1 MERLGIIGKPSDW
14 LIASQVNYQ
23 NVKDLFDIE
32 LIDIDINE
40 LISLANSST
49 SLALNQEF
57 ENLNYNKNELK
68 KAYAIYVALLK
79 IVEKYQLKGLTVR
92 CFDLLNTLHSTSCLA
107 FAFLNRDNIIA
118 TCEGDIPSLITMYLI
133 NKITNKSSF
142 QANPAKINLK
152 DNEII
157 FAHCTLPL
165 SMCESFTLTSHFE
178 SKIGV
183 AIKGKLKNSKV
194 SILKFNSDFT
204 KLVFLK
210 GTIIKNLNS
219 NKLCRTQILIK
230 NDNQYDLNYFLTK
243 PLGNHHIIVYED
255 IESKLLT
262 YLRQNKK
269 CKILE
274 ILGFK
279 GVFR

>member
-23 NVKDLFDIE
+23 NVKDLFNIE
-32 LIDIDINE
+32 LVDIDINE
-40 LISLANSST
+40 LISLANSFDSCP
-49 SLALNQEF
+49 LNVEF
-57 ENLNYNKNELK
+57 DKLNYNKKEIK
-68 KAYAIYVALLK
+68 KAYAIYMALLE
-79 IVEKYQLKGLTVR
+79 IVRKYNLKGLTVR
-92 CFDLLNTLHSTSCLA
+92 CFDLLSTLHSTSCLA
-107 FAFLNRDNIIA
+107 FSFLNRDNIIA
-118 TCEGDIPSLITMYLI
+118 TCEGDIPSLITMYLV
-133 NKITNKSSF
+133 KQITNKPSF
-142 QANPAKINLK
+142 QANPAKIDLK
-152 DNEII
+152 NNEII

-165 SMCESFTLTSHFE
+165 SMCESFRLTTHFE

-183 AIKGKLKNSKV
+183 AIKGELKPSIV
-194 SILKFNSDFT
+194 SIVKFNSDFT

-210 GTIIKNLNS
+210 GKIIKNLNS

-230 NDNQYDLNYFLTK
+230 VDDQYDLNYFLTK
-243 PLGNHHIIVYED
+243 PLGNHHIIVYGD
-255 IESKLLT
+255 IKTQFLT
-262 YLRQNKK
+262 YLMQNKK

>member
-1 MERLGIIGKPSDW
+1 MERLGVIGKPSDW
-14 LIASQVNYQ
+14 LIASKVNYQ
-23 NVKDLFDIE
+23 NVKELFDID

-40 LISLANSST
+40 LIDLANSFTST
-49 SLALNQEF
+49 PLNEDF
-57 ENLNYNKNELK
+57 KHLNYNKKELQ
-68 KAYAIYVALLK
+68 KAYTIYLALLK
-79 IVEKYQLKGLTVR
+79 IISKYNLKGLTVR

-107 FAFLNRDNIIA
+107 FGFLNKDDIIA

-133 NKITNKSSF
+133 KKITSKPSF
-142 QANPAKINLK
+142 QANPAKIDLK
-152 DNEII
+152 NNEII

-165 SMCESFTLTSHFE
+165 SMCESFKLTTHFE

-183 AIKGKLKNSKV
+183 AIKGDLKPSLV
-194 SILKFNSDFT
+194 SIIKFNSDFT
-204 KLVFLK
+204 KVAILK
-210 GTIIKNLNS
+210 GEIIKNLNS

-230 NDNQYDLNYFLTK
+230 IHNNYDLNYFLTS
-243 PLGNHHIIVYED
+243 PLGNHHIIVYGD
-255 IESKLLT
+255 IENKILN
-262 YLRQNKK
+262 YLKQNKK

>member
-1 MERLGIIGKPSDW
+1 MERLGVIGKPSDW

-32 LIDIDINE
+32 LVNIDINE
-40 LISLANSST
+40 LISLASNLT
-49 SLALNQEF
+49 SLTLNQEF
-57 ENLNYNKNELK
+57 ENLNYNKKEIK
-68 KAYAIYVALLK
+68 KAYAIYVSLLK

-107 FAFLNRDNIIA
+107 FSFLNRDNIIA

-133 NKITNKSSF
+133 NKITNKPSF
-142 QANPAKINLK
+142 QANPAKIDLN
-152 DNEII
+152 NNQII

-165 SMCESFTLTSHFE
+165 SMSENFKLTTHFE

-183 AIKGKLKNSKV
+183 AIKGKLKTSKI

-204 KLVFLK
+204 KIVFLK
-210 GTIIKNLNS
+210 GQIIKNLNS

-230 NDNQYDLNYFLTK
+230 IDDQYDLNYFLTN
-243 PLGNHHIIVYED
+243 PLGNHHIIVYGD
-255 IESKLLT
+255 IEAQLLT
-262 YLRQNKK
+262 YLKQNKK